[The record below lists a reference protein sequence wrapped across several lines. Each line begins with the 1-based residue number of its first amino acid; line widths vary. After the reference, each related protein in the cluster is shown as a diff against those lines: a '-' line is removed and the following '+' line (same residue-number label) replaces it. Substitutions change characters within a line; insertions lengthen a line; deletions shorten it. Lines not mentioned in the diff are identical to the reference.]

1 MPELPEVQ
9 TTATS
14 LTPLLNQT
22 VSQVQ
27 VFQPKLRFAVP
38 DDLDRLQ
45 GLTLVNI
52 ERRAKYL
59 LLTFA
64 KSAQTKKLLIHLGM
78 SGSLQQHPQGTPKRK
93 HDHVIIEFGNT
104 QLHYHDPR
112 RFGMVLW
119 LDDYQHKLLDHL
131 GLEPL
136 DAAFDADYLYQKI
149 HQGKNPITRPIK
161 AVIMEQ
167 SVVVGV
173 GNIYA
178 TESLFLANIH
188 PLTPANLLTH
198 SQLVTLVG
206 FIKKVLQISIEKG
219 GSTLRDFTV
228 ADGKMGYF
236 QQTLN
241 VYGKKDQPCPNCGTA
256 IETVK
261 IAQRASTF
269 CPTCQPFVPAAKSV
283 KTAKVAKANQ
293 VIELTLDSTNDNDT
307 VENHKRSKKYHR

>member
-14 LTPLLNQT
+14 LLPLRQKT
-22 VSQVQ
+22 VKNVQ
-27 VFQPKLRFAVP
+27 VFQPKLRFTMP
-38 DDLDRLQ
+38 DN
-45 GLTLVNI
+45 LTELVGYSLAAI

-59 LLTFA
+59 IITFQ
-64 KSAQTKKLLIHLGM
+64 KDDEKKLLIHLGM
-78 SGSLQQHPQGTPKRK
+78 SGSLQQHPNGFNKRK
-93 HDHVIIEFGNT
+93 HDHLIIDFGDT

-119 LDDYQHKLLDHL
+119 LDDYQNKLLDHL
-131 GLEPL
+131 GIEPL
-136 DAAFDADYLYQKI
+136 DDDFTGQYLYDLI
-149 HQGKNPITRPIK
+149 HQHKPIARPIK

-188 PLTPANLLTH
+188 PLTPAKDLSLA
-198 SQLVTLVG
+198 QLDILVT
-206 FIKKVLQISIEKG
+206 FIKQVLLISIDKG

-228 ADGKMGYF
+228 ADGKTGYF
-236 QQTLN
+236 QQTLR
-241 VYGKKDQPCPNCGTA
+241 VYGKKGEPCPTCGTA
-256 IETVK
+256 IENVK

-269 CPTCQPFVPAAKSV
+269 CPTCQQL
-283 KTAKVAKANQ
+283 TKV
-293 VIELTLDSTNDNDT
+293 
-307 VENHKRSKKYHR
+307 